1 MNALNHAFKIV
12 CVDEN
17 NPIEYAILDEINKD
31 NMKEVCKYLLET
43 YQKYN
48 DINNCKWLIIPIPK
62 LN

>member
-48 DINNCKWLIIPIPK
+48 DINN
-62 LN
+62 